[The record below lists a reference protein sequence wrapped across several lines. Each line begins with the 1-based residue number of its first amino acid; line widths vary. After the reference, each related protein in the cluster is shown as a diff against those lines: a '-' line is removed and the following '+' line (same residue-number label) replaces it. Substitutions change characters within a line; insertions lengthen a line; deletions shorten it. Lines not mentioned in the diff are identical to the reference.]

1 MNNKLICHKGN
12 DALLKT
18 LKMSILSIRNDNPMH
33 IHAGAEEQVKTT
45 IIRSEKFPTSN
56 NKG

>member
-33 IHAGAEEQVKTT
+33 IHVQGLRGTGKQL
-45 IIRSEKFPTSN
+45 
-56 NKG
+56 